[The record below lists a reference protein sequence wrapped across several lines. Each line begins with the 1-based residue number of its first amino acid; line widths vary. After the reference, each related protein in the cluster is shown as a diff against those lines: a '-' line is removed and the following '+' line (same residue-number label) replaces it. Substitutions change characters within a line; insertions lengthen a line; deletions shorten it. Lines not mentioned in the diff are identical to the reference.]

1 MPFLSFTKMAGAGND
16 FIVVD
21 NRTLRL
27 TDVGAA
33 SLARLVCPRR
43 TSVGADGL
51 LLLDASR
58 ETDFRMRYYNADG
71 SRAPFCGN
79 GARCLARFAYRRG
92 IVGQEMA
99 FDADDGRHQATIVG
113 REVRLRLVDP
123 TDILLNRPIQGFAR
137 STVVHT
143 LNTGT
148 VHAVIRSDD
157 VAAEDVARDGRALRS
172 HPMFQ
177 PGGTN
182 VNFVQTVAPSG
193 LALRTYER
201 GVEAETLSC
210 GTGAAAAAVTFALLD
225 DVPAPITVHTRS
237 GEPLLVDFQRDGD
250 SITGVSLQG
259 SAHIIYDGELA
270 EDVGV
275 HLRADGIMNEEILNP
290 QSAIRNPQS
299 V

>member
-1 MPFLSFTKMAGAGND
+1 MSSLSFTKMAGAGND
-16 FIVVD
+16 FIVID

-27 TDVGAA
+27 TDARAA

-92 IVGQEMA
+92 IVGPEMA

-123 TDILLNRPIQGFAR
+123 ADVILNRRIDGFAR
-137 STVVHT
+137 SPVIHT

-157 VAAEDVARDGRALRS
+157 VEAEDVARDGRALRS

-182 VNFVQTVAPSG
+182 VNFMQTVAPSG

-210 GTGAAAAAVTFALLD
+210 GTGAGAAAVTFALLD
-225 DVPAPITVHTRS
+225 GVPAPITVHTRS
-237 GEPLLVDFQRDGD
+237 GEPLVVDFQRDGD

-270 EDVGV
+270 EDVCV
-275 HLRADGIMNEEILNP
+275 HLRADGIMNEGVLD
-290 QSAIRNPQS
+290 PQS